1 MFKQHTKCRACGSGL
16 LAKVFSLGNQPLAN
30 DFKTIDEDREGLAP
44 LEILSCQQCN
54 LAQLSVVVDPNLIYS
69 HNYPYVTSNSLT
81 MQQHF
86 ASLLGAIRAE
96 ADPKSVLEIGSN
108 DGRFL
113 KFLKDNGSGFV
124 LGIDPADN
132 LVKAACGRGINTI
145 HGLFDQSV
153 AREALG
159 RAGYF
164 DLVIARHVFGHVDNW
179 KEFVKNLELV
189 SSPETLFVIEVP
201 YIMDFLRDSQFDT
214 CYHEHLSYVSI
225 NSMVELLKDTGLY
238 LHKVVRFPIHGG
250 AIAMMLRRRDSERSP
265 HWTVREMIDSEMI
278 SQFTWDKF
286 EKDARRKIHDLRE
299 AVRHLSLSGKTVCG
313 FGASAKSTVMV
324 QACGFDRS
332 QIGFI
337 CDSTPNKQG
346 RLSPNTDIP
355 IVCEAELLVKMP
367 DYAVIFCW
375 NFAAE
380 VVSRNQ
386 EYLNRGGH
394 FIIPIPELKII

>member
-1 MFKQHTKCRACGSGL
+1 MFKQHTKCRACGSEI

-30 DFKTIDEDREGLAP
+30 DFTTITEDRQGLAP
-44 LEILSCQQCN
+44 LEILSCQMCN
-54 LAQLSVVVDPNLIYS
+54 LAQLSVVVDPALIYS

-86 ASLLGAIRAE
+86 ASLLGSIREE

-113 KFLKDNGSGFV
+113 KFLKDNGSDSV
-124 LGIDPADN
+124 IGIDPAAN
-132 LVKAACGRGINTI
+132 LSLNAMDLEIGTVI
-145 HGLFDQSV
+145 GLFDEET
-153 AREALG
+153 ARAALMIKES
-159 RAGYF
+159 F
-164 DLVIARHVFGHVDNW
+164 DVVVARHVFGHVDDW
-179 KEFVKNLELV
+179 KDFVKNLEAV
-189 SSPETLFVIEVP
+189 SNRETLIVIEVP

-225 NSMVELLKDTGLY
+225 NSVVELLKDTGLY

-250 AIAMMLRRRDSERSP
+250 AIALMLRRRDRKSHP
-265 HWTVREMIDSEMI
+265 HHTVKEMIDSEMI
-278 SQFTWDKF
+278 SQFTWDRF
-286 EKDARRKIHDLRE
+286 EADSHRKIHDLKA
-299 AVRHLSLSGKTVCG
+299 AVNHLVSSGKTVCG
-313 FGASAKSTVMV
+313 FGASAKSTVMI
-324 QACGFDRS
+324 QACGFNRS
-332 QIGFI
+332 QISFI

-355 IVCEAELLVKMP
+355 IIDESGLMSRMP
-367 DYAVIFCW
+367 NYAVVFCW

-380 VVSRNQ
+380 VIAKNQ
-386 EYLNRGGH
+386 TYLEKGGH